1 MDDAQHREF
10 DMSSR
15 RAIRRAACAGFSL
28 VELMIA
34 MTLGLLLL
42 AGLISEFAGSANA
55 HRELQKFSQ
64 QIENGRY
71 ALELIS
77 SDLRHAG
84 FYGQFYNLPAAPGT
98 LPDPCEAANA
108 ANLYNALSIPVQVYS
123 APDLLTP
130 ADLSATGCAAY
141 GLTSANLLPGTDV
154 LVVRRADTKALAPAD
169 VPVDHDVYIQ
179 ANSSAAEIQF
189 GSSGGSI
196 GTTKKADGTP
206 ADLFRKDG
214 TSAAEIR
221 RYHVHIYFVAPCSL
235 PADGGTSCTGSSD
248 DSGRPIPTLKRLE
261 LTSAGGAATMSLVPL
276 VEGIQNLQVEVGVDD
291 TPSTANAL
299 TGFIGD
305 GAPDSFVAAP
315 ALAQAPNVV
324 AATLYLL
331 ARNTEPSLGYTDTKS
346 YSLGLAGTTAIA
358 NDRYRRHV
366 FNTAVR
372 LINPSAR
379 REIPQ

>member
-1 MDDAQHREF
+1 MN
-10 DMSSR
+10 SR
-15 RAIRRAACAGFSL
+15 HKIRRAACAGFSL

-34 MTLGLLLL
+34 LAIGLVLL
-42 AGLISEFAGSANA
+42 AGLVSTFAQSAKA

-71 ALELIS
+71 GLDLIS

-84 FYGQFYNLPAAPGT
+84 FYGQFYNLPAAPGA
-98 LPDPCEAANA
+98 LPDPCETANA
-108 ANLYNALSIPVQVYS
+108 ANLYGALSIPVQVYS
-123 APDLLTP
+123 APDLLTR
-130 ADLSATGCAAY
+130 ADLSATSCAAY
-141 GLTSANLLPGTDV
+141 GLTDTNLLPGTDV
-154 LVVRRADTKALAPAD
+154 LVIRRADTKALAPTD
-169 VPVDHDVYIQ
+169 VPVDNDVYIQ

-189 GSSGGSI
+189 GSSSGGV

-206 ADLFRKDG
+206 ADLFKKDG

-221 RYHVHIYFVAPCSL
+221 KYHVHIYFIAPCSL
-235 PADGGTSCTGSSD
+235 PAGGGTSCTGSSD

-261 LTSAGGAATMSLVPL
+261 LTSAGGTAIMNLVPL
-276 VEGIQNLQVEVGVDD
+276 VEGIENLQLEVGVDD
-291 TPSTANAL
+291 APSTADAL

-315 ALAQAPNVV
+315 MLAQLPNVV

-331 ARNTEPSLGYTDTKS
+331 ARNTEPSLGYTDTKI
-346 YSLGLAGTTAIA
+346 YSLGLAGTTVAA
-358 NDRYRRHV
+358 NDQYRRHV
-366 FNTAVR
+366 FNAAVR

>member
-1 MDDAQHREF
+1 MNSHRTN
-10 DMSSR
+10 
-15 RAIRRAACAGFSL
+15 RRAACAGFSL

-34 MTLGLLLL
+34 MTIGLLLL
-42 AGLISEFAGSANA
+42 AGLVSVFAGSARA

-71 ALELIS
+71 GLDLIS

-84 FYGQFYNLPAAPGT
+84 FYGQFYKLPAAPGT
-98 LPDPCEAANA
+98 LPDPCETANA

-123 APDLLTP
+123 APDLLTR

-154 LVVRRADTKALAPAD
+154 LVIRRADTKALTPAD
-169 VPVDHDVYIQ
+169 VPVDNEVYIQ
-179 ANSSAAEIQF
+179 ANPAAAEIQF
-189 GSSGGSI
+189 GSSGGSV

-206 ADLFRKDG
+206 ATLFRKDG

-221 RYHVHIYFVAPCSL
+221 KYHVHIYFIAPCSL
-235 PADGGTSCTGSSD
+235 PAGGGTSCTGSAD
-248 DSGRPIPTLKRLE
+248 DSGRPVPTLKRLE
-261 LTSAGGAATMSLVPL
+261 LTSAGGTATMKLVPL
-276 VEGIQNLQVEVGVDD
+276 VEGIENLRVEAGVDD
-291 TPSTANAL
+291 APSTANAL

-315 ALAQAPNVV
+315 TLAQLPSVV

-331 ARNTEPSLGYTDTKS
+331 ARNTEPSLGYTDTKA
-346 YSLGLAGTTAIA
+346 YNLGLAGTTAVA

-366 FNTAVR
+366 FNAAVR
-372 LINPSAR
+372 LSNPGAR